1 MSDGKTHATATT
13 ALVFPVAMTSMLLMP
28 HDPLSGAIIGGL
40 GCLTG
45 LIIDPD
51 LDIENI
57 TRSEWQ
63 VIKRFWIFGMLWVV
77 FWYPYARAI
86 PHRSPL
92 SHWPLLGTAGR
103 VLYLLLWV
111 AFWYPYARAIPHR
124 SPLSHWP
131 LVGTAGRVLYL
142 LLWIKLLGMILD
154 VPVPIQLIVTNSLFM
169 IWFYGLAVADTAHFI
184 MDVVSSKMKRIRKWV

>member
-1 MSDGKTHATATT
+1 M
-13 ALVFPVAMTSMLLMP
+13 
-28 HDPLSGAIIGGL
+28 
-40 GCLTG
+40 TG
-45 LIIDPD
+45 LVIDPD

-63 VIKRFWIFGMLWVV
+63 VIKRFWIFGMLWVA

-92 SHWPLLGTAGR
+92 SHWPLLGTVGR
-103 VLYLLLWV
+103 VLYLMLWV
-111 AFWYPYARAIPHR
+111 KLIGAILGG
-124 SPLSHWP
+124 S
-131 LVGTAGRVLYL
+131 VG
-142 LLWIKLLGMILD
+142 
-154 VPVPIQLIVTNSLFM
+154 IVAIVSQPLFM

>member
-1 MSDGKTHATATT
+1 MAGFLHFIMSDGKTHATATT
-13 ALVFPVAMTSMLLMP
+13 ALIFPVAMASLLLHP
-28 HDPLSGAIIGGL
+28 SDPFSAMAAGAI
-40 GCLTG
+40 GCATG

-51 LDIENI
+51 LDIDDI

-63 VIKRFWIFGMLWVV
+63 MIKKLWIVGMLWVTL
-77 FWYPYARAI
+77 WYPYAWLI

-111 AFWYPYARAIPHR
+111 KLIGAILGG
-124 SPLSHWP
+124 SVGILAIVGQPLF
-131 LVGTAGRVLYL
+131 L
-142 LLWIKLLGMILD
+142 
-154 VPVPIQLIVTNSLFM
+154 

-184 MDVVSSKMKRIRKWV
+184 MDVVSSWQKRVLKNW

>member
-1 MSDGKTHATATT
+1 MHFIMSDGKTHATATT
-13 ALVFPVAMTSMLLMP
+13 ALIFPVAMTSMLLMP
-28 HDPLSGAIIGGL
+28 HDPLSGAIVGGI

-77 FWYPYARAI
+77 
-86 PHRSPL
+86 
-92 SHWPLLGTAGR
+92 
-103 VLYLLLWV
+103 
-111 AFWYPYARAIPHR
+111 FWYPYARAIPHR

-184 MDVVSSKMKRIRKWV
+184 MDVVSSKIKRIRRLI

>member
-28 HDPLSGAIIGGL
+28 HDPLSGAIIGGI

-92 SHWPLLGTAGR
+92 SHWPLIGTAGR
-103 VLYLLLWV
+103 VFYLLLWV
-111 AFWYPYARAIPHR
+111 
-124 SPLSHWP
+124 
-131 LVGTAGRVLYL
+131 
-142 LLWIKLLGMILD
+142 KLLGVILGGS
-154 VPVPIQLIVTNSLFM
+154 VGIVAIVSQPGMYDPALKRQADMAYCWVDLLNNSS
-169 IWFYGLAVADTAHFI
+169 YGYGNLAYDWG
-184 MDVVSSKMKRIRKWV
+184 WVQ

>member
-1 MSDGKTHATATT
+1 MSTGKQHAQATT
-13 ALVFPVAMTSMLLMP
+13 ALVFPVAVSSLFLLP
-28 HDPLSGAIIGGL
+28 HDPLSGAITGAV

-63 VIKRFWIFGMLWVV
+63 MIKKLWIVGMLWVAL
-77 FWYPYARAI
+77 WYPYARAI

-103 VLYLLLWV
+103 VLYLLLL
-111 AFWYPYARAIPHR
+111 AKLAGAI
-124 SPLSHWP
+124 
-131 LVGTAGRVLYL
+131 
-142 LLWIKLLGMILD
+142 LG
-154 VPVPIQLIVTNSLFM
+154 VPVGILAIVQQPLFQV
-169 IWFYGLAVADTAHFI
+169 WFYGLAVADTVHFI
-184 MDVVSSKMKRIRKWV
+184 MDVVSTKLKRVIG

>member
-1 MSDGKTHATATT
+1 MHFIMSDGKTHATATT
-13 ALVFPVAMTSMLLMP
+13 ALIFPVAMASLLLHP
-28 HDPLSGAIIGGL
+28 SDPFSAMAAGAI
-40 GCLTG
+40 GCATG

-51 LDIENI
+51 LDIDDI

-63 VIKRFWIFGMLWVV
+63 MIKKLWIVGMLWVTL
-77 FWYPYARAI
+77 WYPYAWLI

-92 SHWPLLGTAGR
+92 SHWPLL
-103 VLYLLLWV
+103 
-111 AFWYPYARAIPHR
+111 
-124 SPLSHWP
+124 
-131 LVGTAGRVLYL
+131 GTAGRVLYL

-184 MDVVSSKMKRIRKWV
+184 MDVVSSKMKRIRKLI

>member
-1 MSDGKTHATATT
+1 MSSGKTHATATT

-45 LIIDPD
+45 LVIDPD

-63 VIKRFWIFGMLWVV
+63 VIKRFWIFGMLWVA

-103 VLYLLLWV
+103 VFYLLLWV
-111 AFWYPYARAIPHR
+111 
-124 SPLSHWP
+124 
-131 LVGTAGRVLYL
+131 
-142 LLWIKLLGMILD
+142 KLLGVILG

-184 MDVVSSKMKRIRKWV
+184 MDVVSSKIKRIRKLI

>member
-28 HDPLSGAIIGGL
+28 HDPLSGAIVGGL

-63 VIKRFWIFGMLWVV
+63 VIKRFWIFGMLWIV

-92 SHWPLLGTAGR
+92 SHWPLLGTVGR
-103 VLYLLLWV
+103 VLYLMLWV
-111 AFWYPYARAIPHR
+111 KLIGAILGG
-124 SPLSHWP
+124 S
-131 LVGTAGRVLYL
+131 VG
-142 LLWIKLLGMILD
+142 
-154 VPVPIQLIVTNSLFM
+154 IVAIVSQPLFM

-184 MDVVSSKMKRIRKWV
+184 MDVVSSKMKSIRKCV